1 MQSTIERKY
10 YIEVLSKRVIMD
22 TVSEDNESKDPA
34 SIWTMISSLLKS
46 IMSTGPSNVEEF
58 FSKLQLLLAGFPQIF
73 TSTPRWPDSADPAFS
88 RRRKA
93 LVLSVLRR
101 MIHLSV
107 KRSIPEQSTL
117 VNAGDCL
124 LSALQDR

>member
-1 MQSTIERKY
+1 
-10 YIEVLSKRVIMD
+10 MD
-22 TVSEDNESKDPA
+22 AVSEDNESKDPA

-46 IMSTGPSNVEEF
+46 ITSTGPSNVEEF

-124 LSALQDR
+124 LSALHER